1 MRAPIGCPFYFEVVV
16 MSVMLDDPEIRKD
29 FCDESHGLLV
39 EMEEVLEGYEDNPN
53 DLGKLA
59 TFGQLIDR
67 MMGAAKNLE
76 LDTFGRYCEL
86 GKTIGYK
93 ASQSKNIA
101 LNTLAAG
108 ILIDTVDFLHQMI
121 GAIQNGAMN
130 PSVQDVDTFIG
141 RLKILSEKFK
151 HIERASVGVD
161 ESGSEAD
168 VLDDI
173 IASLKV

>member
-1 MRAPIGCPFYFEVVV
+1 
-16 MSVMLDDPEIRKD
+16 MSAMLDDPEIRKD
-29 FCDESHGLLV
+29 FCDECEQLLV
-39 EMEEVLEGYEDNPN
+39 QMEEVLEEYEENPK
-53 DLGKLA
+53 DLKKLA

-67 MMGAAKNLE
+67 MMGAAKNLN

-86 GKTIGYK
+86 GKMIGYK
-93 ASQSKNIA
+93 ASQSSNFA

-108 ILIDTVDFLHQMI
+108 ILIDTIDFLNQMVNSI
-121 GAIQNGAMN
+121 RVGANN

-151 HIERASVGVD
+151 HIERASVDADDKGN
-161 ESGSEAD
+161 EAD

-173 IASLKV
+173 IASLEI

>member
-1 MRAPIGCPFYFEVVV
+1 
-16 MSVMLDDPEIRKD
+16 MSAMLDDPEIRKD
-29 FCDESHGLLV
+29 FCDESEQLLV
-39 EMEEVLEGYEDNPN
+39 QMEEVLEDYEDNPK
-53 DLGKLA
+53 DLKKLA

-67 MMGAAKNLE
+67 MMGAAKNLD

-93 ASQSKNIA
+93 ASQSNNIA

-108 ILIDTVDFLHQMI
+108 ILIDTIDFLHQMI
-121 GAIQNGAMN
+121 ASIRSGANN

-151 HIERASVGVD
+151 HITRSSVDVEDKGN
-161 ESGSEAD
+161 EAN

-173 IASLKV
+173 IASLET